1 LIREDFMTAFHFRT
15 SLCCA
20 VAVCALAGATLSA
33 QQPQVFQ
40 FVVSATDAS
49 GMPVTDLKPEEVVMT
64 ENGMPAKVVK
74 LEPFSL
80 PLKVTIAVDNG
91 PDSREAIAH
100 IRNGLK
106 GFVEAF
112 PVNVEM
118 TLIATAPQ
126 PRMVV
131 RPTADRAQMLRGLN
145 GFAPEDEAPR
155 FTDSLV
161 EWAERLE
168 RELRD
173 KKITMTNNYL
183 PVLMS
188 VSTTAPEVTSVQR
201 EGIEKAFKF
210 IAARGAKV
218 YVTMT
223 STRTG
228 DATAAADINTN
239 RQALI
244 AIPIVKATGGRYEAI
259 AVSSRLATLLP
270 EIGQQ
275 LASLHVRQA
284 TQFLVTVERA
294 AGITGQLQNPQVQVT
309 RPGLKGA
316 VSLDG
321 RLP

>member
-1 LIREDFMTAFHFRT
+1 MRLTGA
-15 SLCCA
+15 SLFA
-20 VAVCALAGATLSA
+20 VAIILTSGAATPA
-33 QQPQVFQ
+33 QSQQVFQ
-40 FVVSATDAS
+40 FVVSATDTS

-112 PVNVEM
+112 PPNVEM
-118 TLIATAPQ
+118 TIIATAPQ

-131 RPTADRAQMLRGLN
+131 RPTTDRMQLLRGVN

-161 EWAERLE
+161 EWSERLE

-173 KKITMTNNYL
+173 KKLTMTNNYL

-210 IAARGAKV
+210 IAARGGKV

-228 DATAAADINTN
+228 DATAAADINSN

-275 LASLHVRQA
+275 LASLHNRQA
-284 TQFLVTVERA
+284 NQVLVTVERP
-294 AGITGQLQNPQVQVT
+294 AGISGQLQNPRVELT
-309 RPGLKGA
+309 RPGLTGA